1 MMKQEYI
8 EIQQHEQDFAYV
20 KLKLSGF
27 VQSQTAQIEAH
38 SFVQSG
44 IAQMPTT
51 AIPPILCLITYTHH
65 LEILNND

>member
-8 EIQQHEQDFAYV
+8 EIQQHE
-20 KLKLSGF
+20 
-27 VQSQTAQIEAH
+27 QTAQIEAH

-65 LEILNND
+65 LEILNRSSGNNY